1 MLHFP
6 RAIRL
11 LFVLPL
17 TFCARQEPVAPA
29 APQAS
34 AATAPAPAAPAAAPV
49 ATTSSVATAS
59 AAAAPTP
66 APPAGGIATAEG
78 ETAGVTAVVK
88 ELKRASGDIVSLK
101 LVITNGSGKQISTGY
116 EFGDPDKAIADF
128 GSIGGVQLIDPV
140 GRKKYFVA
148 RDADGKC
155 ICSRGLKDIA
165 AGASINTWAKFPAP
179 PADVQKISIVI
190 PHFSPMDDV
199 PIGQ

>member
-1 MLHFP
+1 MLRFP
-6 RAIRL
+6 RAISL

-29 APQAS
+29 APQPS

-49 ATTSSVATAS
+49 ATTSSAATA
-59 AAAAPTP
+59 
-66 APPAGGIATAEG
+66 PAGAIATAEG

-88 ELKRASGDIVSLK
+88 ELKRASGDTVSLK
-101 LVITNGSGKQISTGY
+101 LVLTNGSGKEISTGY
-116 EFGDPDKAIADF
+116 EFGDPDKAIGDF

-148 RDADGKC
+148 RDAAGKC

-165 AGASINTWAKFPAP
+165 AGASINAWAKFPAP
-179 PADVQKISIVI
+179 PADVQKISVVI